1 MALKTLVVALALTLV
16 SCQDVG
22 TVTQDTGMQKEQ
34 KETGSLGVLTESV
47 NATVIAEVPHR
58 IPGDGQIDVAPKMV
72 AGTKMSIPQPAPVLR
87 GTPTMTDDHV
97 VSPDVKPTID
107 PAAQPTANAAQSVPN
122 TAGSES
128 SFPGLMRL
136 VLVALGVGGVV
147 TLTPTGRNALI
158 TAGIVSSESEFTK
171 MSLKASSSFDLAS
184 FPMVQ
189 QAVAAMGCLKRSHDV
204 DDETCRP
211 LINDSDGEDE
221 DEAEL
226 KVPVGSLSRPRT
238 MQNIAEARPTRKTV
252 KDDFNPNAPGVD
264 GHVHVEDMIDFGSPP
279 MQQEHHDDFF
289 DEDDDF

>member
-1 MALKTLVVALALTLV
+1 MALKTLVVVAALTLV

-22 TVTQDTGMQKEQ
+22 TVTQDIGVQNEQ
-34 KETGSLGVLTESV
+34 KDAGILGVRSGTV
-47 NATVIAEVPHR
+47 NATVIAEVSHR
-58 IPGDGQIDVAPKMV
+58 LPGDGQVDIAPKMV
-72 AGTKMSIPQPAPVLR
+72 AGTKMSLQQSAPAFRGGPDPKTVDDHIVSAPQPIAD
-87 GTPTMTDDHV
+87 M
-97 VSPDVKPTID
+97 
-107 PAAQPTANAAQSVPN
+107 AAQPIAGAGQPMPNAS
-122 TAGSES
+122 GSDS
-128 SFPGLMRL
+128 SLSGLMRL
-136 VLVALGVGGVV
+136 LLIALGIGAVV

-158 TAGIVSSESEFTK
+158 TAGIVSSDSEFTK

-189 QAVAAMGCLKRSHDV
+189 QAVAAIGCLKITNVD

-211 LINDSDGEDE
+211 LINESDGEDE

-238 MQNIAEARPTRKTV
+238 MQNPAEARPVKTV
-252 KDDFNPNAPGVD
+252 KDDFNPNAPAAD

-279 MQQEHHDDFF
+279 AQQAHHDDFF